1 MKTILKP
8 LAVAAMSIAMLAQ
21 TKAADSV
28 PVKFQGT
35 WVMEKGNGP
44 WRIGAKTIDF
54 GSGFKSEITSVKPG
68 NEDGDVIVVTWGRNN
83 VEMVWRLAKVNGLD
97 VLVQVNAERSGHKS
111 VRYPA
116 AQQSPARCAILT

>member
-1 MKTILKP
+1 MNIIKP
-8 LAVAAMSIAMLAQ
+8 LAVAAVSIAMLAQ
-21 TKAADSV
+21 AQSADDSV

-83 VEMVWRLAKVNGLD
+83 VEIGV
-97 VLVQVNAERSGHKS
+97 
-111 VRYPA
+111 
-116 AQQSPARCAILT
+116 

>member
-8 LAVAAMSIAMLAQ
+8 VAVAAMSIAMLAQ

-97 VLVQVNAERSGHKS
+97 VLVQVNAENPTGVFISR
-111 VRYPA
+111 R
-116 AQQSPARCAILT
+116 AR

>member
-1 MKTILKP
+1 MNIIKP
-8 LAVAAMSIAMLAQ
+8 LAVTAVSIAMLAQ
-21 TKAADSV
+21 AQAADDSV

-68 NEDGDVIVVTWGRNN
+68 MFANGRR
-83 VEMVWRLAKVNGLD
+83 W
-97 VLVQVNAERSGHKS
+97 
-111 VRYPA
+111 
-116 AQQSPARCAILT
+116 

>member
-1 MKTILKP
+1 MRAKRLRSGTAMNGHPQGVEDPNQGGFPMKTILKP

-83 VEMVWRLAKVNGLD
+83 VEIGV
-97 VLVQVNAERSGHKS
+97 
-111 VRYPA
+111 
-116 AQQSPARCAILT
+116 

>member
-1 MKTILKP
+1 MNIIKP
-8 LAVAAMSIAMLAQ
+8 LAVTAVSIAMLAQ
-21 TKAADSV
+21 AQAADDSV

-97 VLVQVNAERSGHKS
+97 VLVQVNAENPTS
-111 VRYPA
+111 VFISRR
-116 AQQSPARCAILT
+116 AR